1 MTGYV
6 ELRRNRLPNRRPRR
20 GIPDPPCSASPS
32 GVGTFFCEAR
42 RNSQNDTQKEGV
54 ECPPTFDPWLPQRA
68 RGQPCSTPAYAFAHA
83 ALSAFVVKHGACQL
97 RRARFVFEPRVAL
110 FGRMRQDAQQERSR
124 RLRFFDRGRVS
135 ISQRQRQRA
144 HRAIA
149 RFVAPDWRRG
159 DAAAKMSP
167 RMNANLIEARPHR
180 VSFAPQAPV

>member
-32 GVGTFFCEAR
+32 GVGTFFCEPC

-83 ALSAFVVKHGACQL
+83 ALSAFVVKHRACQL
-97 RRARFVFEPRVAL
+97 RRAHFVFGPRVAL
-110 FGRMRQDAQQERSR
+110 FGRMRQGAQEQSR
-124 RLRFFDRGRVS
+124 TLRLIDLGRAS
-135 ISQRQRQRA
+135 GSLGQHQRA

-149 RFVAPDWRRG
+149 RATAPHWRRD

-180 VSFAPQAPV
+180 VSFAPQATV